1 MLATIVVAGN
11 MIGSGIFLLPA
22 TLAGVGS
29 LTVIG
34 WVIATVGALAL
45 ALLFGKLARRKPMAG
60 GPATYAFDAFGPFAG
75 IAGQPLVLGLLPDR
89 QRRHRHRGVQLSRRV
104 LRPRMPAPR

>member
-1 MLATIVVAGN
+1 MSRRRKLGPLLATIVVAGN

-29 LTVIG
+29 VTVIG
-34 WVIATVGALAL
+34 WVVASIGALAL

-60 GPATYAFDAFGPFAG
+60 GPAT
-75 IAGQPLVLGLLPDR
+75 
-89 QRRHRHRGVQLSRRV
+89 
-104 LRPRMPAPR
+104 RPRSSATASR